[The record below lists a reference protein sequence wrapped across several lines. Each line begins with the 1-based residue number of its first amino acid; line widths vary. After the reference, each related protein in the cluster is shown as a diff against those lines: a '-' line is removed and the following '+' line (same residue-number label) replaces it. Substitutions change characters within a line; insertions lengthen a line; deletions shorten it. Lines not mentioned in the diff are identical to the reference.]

1 MSFRSEGVFGTAQRQ
16 ISGVAAFGAKAYSMI
31 LGSRIAKFV
40 LREAKEENLKC
51 SHLCKLEGAQQ
62 AL

>member
-1 MSFRSEGVFGTAQRQ
+1 MSFRSEDVFGTALKQ
-16 ISGVAAFGAKAYSMI
+16 ISGVAAFGVEAYSMI
-31 LGSRIAKFV
+31 LGSRIIKFV
-40 LREAKEENLKC
+40 VGEAKEENLKC